1 MIKMNKYQI
10 LMADTDGIAL
20 GLSSKS
26 GKNNK
31 KQIVAKVKQ
40 LEKKWRKTL
49 NFPEFELDTEY
60 FDFQLHVG
68 HKNYIHGTIGSIET
82 INTKGNNFRAKNKSK
97 LGYKVLKQVIFD
109 SIKNIGDWEL
119 KDKKLIR
126 AKIKNN
132 IIDNTNETI
141 ENIDMSTVDIEDLI
155 LHEYVKPI
163 SSYKKADSIY
173 AIRTKAIEEIT
184 GMSITHSARFPM
196 LVGKEHLPGI
206 DKVSPKRTKCIHYMF
221 PMDYIKEKDVDL
233 DWYKNNVRDYI
244 FGAFGIGKVKLKK
257 SSKKV
262 IDEEQN
268 TLADFM

>member
-1 MIKMNKYQI
+1 MNKYQI

-31 KQIVAKVKQ
+31 KQIVKKVKE
-40 LEKKWRKTL
+40 LEKKWQKTL
-49 NFPEFELDTEY
+49 NFPEFELDVEE
-60 FDFQLHVG
+60 FDFVVEVG
-68 HKNYIHGTIGSIET
+68 HKNYIYGELDSIENL
-82 INTKGNNFRAKNKSK
+82 NTKGNNFKAKNKSK
-97 LGYKVLKQVIFD
+97 LGYKVLINIIFN
-109 SIKNIGDWEL
+109 SIKDIGDWKL
-119 KDKKLIR
+119 VDKELIR

-132 IIDNTNETI
+132 IIDNTNEAI

-155 LHEYVKPI
+155 LHEYVKPM

-184 GMSITHSARFPM
+184 GMKITHSARFPM
-196 LVGKEHLPGI
+196 LVGKKHLPGI
-206 DKVSPKRTKCIHYMF
+206 DKVSPKGTKCIHYMF
-221 PMDYIKEKDVDL
+221 PMDYIKEEDVDL

-244 FGAFGIGKVKLKK
+244 FGAFGITKRQPKK
-257 SSKKV
+257 SNKKV
-262 IDEEQN
+262 IDKEQN

>member
-1 MIKMNKYQI
+1 MSKYQI
-10 LMADTDGIAL
+10 LQIDTDGATL

-31 KQIVAKVKQ
+31 QVIINKVKE
-40 LEKKWRKTL
+40 LELKWQKRL
-49 NFPEFELDTEY
+49 GFGAFELDIDEY
-60 FDFQLHVG
+60 NFQVHVG
-68 HKNYIHGTIGSIET
+68 HKNYITGKLTSVDDIE
-82 INTKGNNFRAKNKSK
+82 TKGNNFRAKNKSK

-109 SIKNIGDWEL
+109 SIKDIGDWEL
-119 KDKKLIR
+119 KDKELTR

-132 IIDNTNETI
+132 IIDNTNEAI
-141 ENIDMSTVDIEDLI
+141 KNIDMSTVNIDDLI
-155 LHEYVKPI
+155 LHEYVKPM

-184 GMSITHSARFPM
+184 GMLITHSARFPM

-206 DKVSPKRTKCIHYMF
+206 DKVSPKGTKCIHYMF
-221 PMDYIKEKDVDL
+221 PMDYIKEDDVDL

-244 FGAFGIGKVKLKK
+244 FGAFGIGKVKSKK
-257 SSKKV
+257 SSKKI
-262 IDEEQN
+262 IDKEQN